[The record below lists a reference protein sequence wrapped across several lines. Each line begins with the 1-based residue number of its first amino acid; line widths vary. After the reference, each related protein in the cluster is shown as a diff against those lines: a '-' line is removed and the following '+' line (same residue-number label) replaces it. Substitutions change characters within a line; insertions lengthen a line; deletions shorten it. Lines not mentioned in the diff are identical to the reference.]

1 MEKLQKY
8 MPQIQCS
15 FSYIALVEIGM
26 HIATTT
32 LSHLVHDKIGCNH

>member
-8 MPQIQCS
+8 MPQHQSS
-15 FSYIALVEIGM
+15 FTCIALVEIGM

-32 LSHLVHDKIGCNH
+32 LSHLVDDKIGCNH